1 MEVLV
6 ELDLMG
12 QMETVLGM
20 VLVHAVEMEMVE
32 ATEMEVEE
40 EMVVEEELVE

>member
-1 MEVLV
+1 MEQDL
-6 ELDLMG
+6 LD

-20 VLVHAVEMEMVE
+20 VLVHVEETEMVE
-32 ATEMEVEE
+32 ATEMVVEMEAEE